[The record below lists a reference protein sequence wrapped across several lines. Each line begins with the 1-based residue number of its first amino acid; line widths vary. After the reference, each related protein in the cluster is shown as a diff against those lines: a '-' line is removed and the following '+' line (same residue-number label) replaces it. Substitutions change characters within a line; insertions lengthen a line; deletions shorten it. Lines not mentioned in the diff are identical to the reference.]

1 MANPLRT
8 TELELNDPIRDLS
21 DGLRDPSQQPQ
32 QQEPPGF
39 FSSIRNPVELF
50 LEESIPAS
58 LYQWAT
64 GNTKKKTSTRCFKV
78 FRTTSLFTERTSL

>member
-8 TELELNDPIRDLS
+8 TELNLNDPINDLN
-21 DGLRDPSQQPQ
+21 DGLIDPSQRPQ

-39 FSSIRNPVELF
+39 FSSLRNPVELI

-58 LYQWAT
+58 LYQWMT
-64 GNTKKKTSTRCFKV
+64 GNTKKNKHKM
-78 FRTTSLFTERTSL
+78 L